1 MNNGHEA
8 RSSTERNG
16 ISRGESLQGDLA
28 KINEMNL
35 VPDERKTLTADSQD
49 FVVGEMI
56 GSRIFQTR
64 NLRNSIYL

>member
-1 MNNGHEA
+1 MD
-8 RSSTERNG
+8 RNG
-16 ISRGESLQGDLA
+16 KLRYQAVLEDLA
-28 KINEMNL
+28 KIHEMNL
-35 VPDERKTLTADSQD
+35 EPDERKTLTADSQD